1 MRGEGKRDARKQRRE
16 EGNYKLRPIWTK
28 LEINARL
35 CHTCV
40 QILVVQTTSYEN
52 ARDSADML
60 NYTQGQ
66 ILLSRDIYIYIFFAL

>member
-1 MRGEGKRDARKQRRE
+1 M
-16 EGNYKLRPIWTK
+16 TK

-60 NYTQGQ
+60 NYTKGQ
-66 ILLSRDIYIYIFFAL
+66 ILLSRIFYMHVYIYILL